1 MAWYDNIPG
10 LSQMALPVTIER
22 GKPAPLDKYSLF
34 DTYDEAVEFITN
46 HDAAYVGAFIFIMTG
61 NSKEHSLGAYV
72 VTGIKEQASLNKL
85 AETTASGDLAAD
97 VAALKIQM
105 NTLLASADTA
115 GSIDNKIKVANETLK
130 SEVDASLGE
139 LKTTVDA
146 SVAALDTSIKANAA
160 AIAGHKTA
168 VDASLAVINASIAK
182 IETAVEN
189 VAVYNL
195 ESVQSPDAQW
205 AAQYN
210 FTKDGSVVTTI
221 NIPKDQFLKEAT
233 FVDSATAEDKAI
245 DDSVVVGQPYLK
257 FTWEIELES
266 GVSITYVPVNKL
278 VDTYVGSDYIT
289 VSAGT
294 DNKIIALDYNKLV
307 TDLKS
312 DVVTDIDASIGEITD
327 KIDVI
332 DSSITSIK
340 NDIADLVTKDASI
353 DSSLGKLVA
362 DIADLVAKDTAID
375 SSLGE
380 IVTKFGNV
388 DTSLGELVAADKA
401 MQADITKLKAAKV
414 NGQAFT
420 DNAGTLEA
428 TVKGINIQV
437 GKAVESLGV
446 TEATTIDAAIEA
458 IAGKIDTVDTGV
470 ASVVSNDTV
479 ITVDNSD
486 AKNPKVGLA
495 ISAEADNIIE
505 AKADGIYASIQWG
518 TIA

>member
-46 HDAAYVGAFIFIMTG
+46 HDAAYVGAFIFIKT
-61 NSKEHSLGAYV
+61 SDSEKHTLGAYV

-85 AETTASGDLAAD
+85 AETTASGNLATD
-97 VAALKIQM
+97 VAALKTQM

-115 GSIDNKIKVANETLK
+115 GSIDNRIKVANETLK
-130 SEVDASLGE
+130 AKVDASLGE

-146 SVAALDTSIKANAA
+146 SIKANAD

-168 VDASLAVINASIAK
+168 VDDSLAVINASIAE

-195 ESVQSPDAQW
+195 ESVQSSETQW

-294 DNKIIALDYNKLV
+294 DNKTIALDYNKLV
-307 TDLKS
+307 IDLKS
-312 DVVTDIDASIGEITD
+312 DVVTDIDASISKITD
-327 KIDVI
+327 KIDNI

-340 NDIADLVTKDASI
+340 NDIADLVAKDASV
-353 DSSLGKLVA
+353 DASLGELVA

-380 IVTKFGNV
+380 IVTKLGNV

-505 AKADGIYASIQWG
+505 AKADGIYASIQWR

>member
-34 DTYDEAVEFITN
+34 DTYDEALEFITN

-61 NSKEHSLGAYV
+61 DSEEHSLGAYV

-85 AETTASGDLAAD
+85 VETTASGDLAAD
-97 VAALKIQM
+97 VAALKTQM

-115 GSIDNKIKVANETLK
+115 GSIDNRIKVANETLK
-130 SEVDASLGE
+130 AKVDASLGE
-139 LKTTVDA
+139 LKTAVDA
-146 SVAALDTSIKANAA
+146 SVAALDASIKANAA
-160 AIAGHKTA
+160 AIAEHKTA
-168 VDASLAVINASIAK
+168 VDASLAVINASIAE

-195 ESVQSPDAQW
+195 EAVQSPEAQW

-210 FTKDGSVVTTI
+210 FTKDGTVVTTI

-294 DNKIIALDYNKLV
+294 DNKTIALDYNKLV
-307 TDLKS
+307 IDLKS
-312 DVVTDIDASIGEITD
+312 DVVTDIDASISKITD

-340 NDIADLVTKDASI
+340 NDIADLVTKDASV
-353 DSSLGKLVA
+353 DASLGELVA

-375 SSLGE
+375 SSLDE
-380 IVTKFGNV
+380 IVTKLGNV

-458 IAGKIDTVDTGV
+458 IAGKIGTVDTGV

>member
-34 DTYDEAVEFITN
+34 DTYAEAVEFITN
-46 HDAAYVGAFIFIMTG
+46 HDAAYVGAFIFIKT
-61 NSKEHSLGAYV
+61 SDLEEHSLGAYV

-85 AETTASGDLAAD
+85 AETTTSGDLAAD
-97 VAALKIQM
+97 VVALKSQM
-105 NTLLASADTA
+105 NTLLASDDTA
-115 GSIDNKIKVANETLK
+115 GSIDNRIKVANETLK
-130 SEVDASLGE
+130 AKVDASLGE

-146 SVAALDTSIKANAA
+146 SVAALDASIKANAA

-168 VDASLAVINASIAK
+168 VDASLAVINASIAE

-195 ESVQSPDAQW
+195 ESVQSPEAQW

-353 DSSLGKLVA
+353 DASLGELVA

-375 SSLGE
+375 SSLGK
-380 IVTKFGNV
+380 IVTKLGNV

-401 MQADITKLKAAKV
+401 MQVDITKLKAAKV

-458 IAGKIDTVDTGV
+458 IAGKIGTVDTGV

>member
-34 DTYDEAVEFITN
+34 DTYEDAVEFITN
-46 HDAAYVGAFIFIMTG
+46 HDAAYVGAFIFVQSGTNI
-61 NSKEHSLGAYV
+61 GAFV
-72 VTGIKEQASLNKL
+72 VTGIKEHASLNKL

-97 VAALKIQM
+97 VAALKTQM

-115 GSIDNKIKVANETLK
+115 GSIDNRIKVANEALK
-130 SEVDASLGE
+130 AEVDASLGE
-139 LKTTVDA
+139 LKTAVDA
-146 SVAALDTSIKANAA
+146 SIAALDASIKANAT
-160 AIAGHKTA
+160 AIEGHKTA
-168 VDASLAVINASIAK
+168 VDASLAVIDASIAK
-182 IETAVEN
+182 IETAIEN

-195 ESVQSPDAQW
+195 EAVQSPDAQW

-210 FTKDGSVVTTI
+210 FTKDGTVVTTI

-233 FVDSATAEDKAI
+233 FVASATEADKAI
-245 DDSVVVGQPYLK
+245 DATVVVGQPYLK

-289 VSAGT
+289 VTAGT
-294 DNKIIALDYNKLV
+294 DNKIIALDYDKLV

-312 DVVTDIDASIGEITD
+312 DVVTDIDASLGEITG
-327 KIDVI
+327 KIDTI
-332 DSSITSIK
+332 DASIAGIES
-340 NDIADLVTKDASI
+340 DVADLVAKDTAIDAS
-353 DSSLGKLVA
+353 LGELVA

-375 SSLGE
+375 A
-380 IVTKFGNV
+380 
-388 DTSLGELVAADKA
+388 SLGELVTKLETVDASLGELDAADKA

-414 NGQAFT
+414 NGQAFV

-458 IAGKIDTVDTGV
+458 IAGKIGTVDTGV

-479 ITVDNSD
+479 ITVDNTD

>member
-34 DTYDEAVEFITN
+34 DTYEDAVEFITN
-46 HDAAYVGAFIFIMTG
+46 HDAAYVGAFIFVQSGTNI
-61 NSKEHSLGAYV
+61 GAFV
-72 VTGIKEQASLNKL
+72 VTGIKESAELHKL
-85 AETTASGDLAAD
+85 AESSASGVLASD
-97 VAALKIQM
+97 VAALKTQM
-105 NTLLASADTA
+105 NNLLASAETS
-115 GSIDNKIKVANETLK
+115 GSIDNRIKVA
-130 SEVDASLGE
+130 VDALKANVDTSLGE
-139 LKTTVDA
+139 LKTAVDA
-146 SVAALDTSIKANAA
+146 SVAALDASIKANAA

-168 VDASLAVINASIAK
+168 VDASLAVINASIAE

-312 DVVTDIDASIGEITD
+312 DVVTDINASISEITD

-353 DSSLGKLVA
+353 DASLGELVA

-380 IVTKFGNV
+380 IVTKLGNV

-446 TEATTIDAAIEA
+446 TESTTIDAAIEA
-458 IAGKIDTVDTGV
+458 IAGKIDTIDTGV

-486 AKNPKVGLA
+486 VKNPKVGLA

-505 AKADGIYASIQWG
+505 AKADGIYASIQWK

>member
-46 HDAAYVGAFIFIMTG
+46 HDAAYVGAFIFIMT
-61 NSKEHSLGAYV
+61 SDSEEHSLGAYV

-85 AETTASGDLAAD
+85 AETTASGDLATD
-97 VAALKIQM
+97 VAALKTQM

-115 GSIDNKIKVANETLK
+115 GSIDNRIKVANETLK

-146 SVAALDTSIKANAA
+146 SIKANAA

-168 VDASLAVINASIAK
+168 VDASLAVINASIAE

-210 FTKDGSVVTTI
+210 FTKNGSVVTTI

-340 NDIADLVTKDASI
+340 NDIADLVTKDASV
-353 DSSLGKLVA
+353 DASLGKLVA

-380 IVTKFGNV
+380 IVTKLGNV

-458 IAGKIDTVDTGV
+458 IAGKIGTVDTGV

-495 ISAEADNIIE
+495 ISAKADNIIE

>member
-34 DTYDEAVEFITN
+34 DTYEDAVEFITN
-46 HDAAYVGAFIFIMTG
+46 HDAAYVGAFIFVQSGTNI
-61 NSKEHSLGAYV
+61 GAFV

-97 VAALKIQM
+97 VDALKTQM

-115 GSIDNKIKVANETLK
+115 GSIDNRIKVANEALK
-130 SEVDASLGE
+130 AEVDASLGE
-139 LKTTVDA
+139 LKTAVDA
-146 SVAALDTSIKANAA
+146 SVAALDASIKENAA
-160 AIAGHKTA
+160 AIAGHKTT
-168 VDASLAVINASIAK
+168 VDASLAVIDASITE

-195 ESVQSPDAQW
+195 ESVQTPEAQW

-233 FVDSATAEDKAI
+233 FVDSATEEDKAI
-245 DDSVVVGQPYLK
+245 DDTVVVGQPYLK

-289 VSAGT
+289 VTAGT
-294 DNKIIALDYNKLV
+294 DNKIITLDYDKLV
-307 TDLKS
+307 ADLKT
-312 DVVTDIDASIGEITD
+312 DVVTDIDASLGEITS
-327 KIDVI
+327 KIDTI
-332 DSSITSIK
+332 
-340 NDIADLVTKDASI
+340 DASI
-353 DSSLGKLVA
+353 AGIES
-362 DIADLVAKDTAID
+362 DIADLVAKDVSID
-375 SSLGE
+375 A
-380 IVTKFGNV
+380 
-388 DTSLGELVAADKA
+388 SLGELVTKLETVDASLGELATADEA

-414 NGQAFT
+414 NGQAFV
-420 DNAGTLEA
+420 DNTGTLEA

-458 IAGKIDTVDTGV
+458 IAGKIGTVDTGV

-479 ITVDNSD
+479 ITVDNTD

-495 ISAEADNIIE
+495 ISTEADNIIE

>member
-61 NSKEHSLGAYV
+61 DSKKHSLGAYV

-85 AETTASGDLAAD
+85 AETTASGDLATD
-97 VAALKIQM
+97 VDVLKTQM
-105 NTLLASADTA
+105 NTLLANADTA
-115 GSIDNKIKVANETLK
+115 GSIDNRIKVANETLK

-146 SVAALDTSIKANAA
+146 SVAALDASIKANAT

-168 VDASLAVINASIAK
+168 VDASLAVINASIAE

-353 DSSLGKLVA
+353 DASLGELVA

-380 IVTKFGNV
+380 IVTKLGNV

-505 AKADGIYASIQWG
+505 AKADGIYASIQWK

>member
-34 DTYDEAVEFITN
+34 DTYDEAIEFITN

-61 NSKEHSLGAYV
+61 DSKKHSLGAYV

-85 AETTASGDLAAD
+85 AETTASGDLATD
-97 VAALKIQM
+97 VAALKTQM

-146 SVAALDTSIKANAA
+146 SVAALDASIKANAA

-168 VDASLAVINASIAK
+168 VDASLAVINASIAE

-312 DVVTDIDASIGEITD
+312 DVVTDIDASLGE
-327 KIDVI
+327 
-332 DSSITSIK
+332 
-340 NDIADLVTKDASI
+340 
-353 DSSLGKLVA
+353 LVA

-380 IVTKFGNV
+380 IVTKLGNV

>member
-61 NSKEHSLGAYV
+61 DSKEHSLGAYV
-72 VTGIKEQASLNKL
+72 VTGIKERASLNKL
-85 AETTASGDLAAD
+85 AETTASGDLATD
-97 VAALKIQM
+97 VAALKTQM

-130 SEVDASLGE
+130 SEVDTSLGE

-146 SVAALDTSIKANAA
+146 SVAALDASIKANAA

-168 VDASLAVINASIAK
+168 VDASLAVINASIAE

-195 ESVQSPDAQW
+195 ESVQSPNAQW

-353 DSSLGKLVA
+353 DASLGKLVA

-380 IVTKFGNV
+380 IVTKLGNV
-388 DTSLGELVAADKA
+388 DTSLGKLVAADKA

-446 TEATTIDAAIEA
+446 TKATTIDAAIEA

-505 AKADGIYASIQWG
+505 AKADGIYASIQLG

>member
-46 HDAAYVGAFIFIMTG
+46 HDAAYVGAFIFIRTG
-61 NSKEHSLGAYV
+61 DSKEHSFGAYV

-97 VAALKIQM
+97 VAALKTQM

-115 GSIDNKIKVANETLK
+115 GSIDNRIKVANETLK

-146 SVAALDTSIKANAA
+146 SVAALDASIKANAV

-168 VDASLAVINASIAK
+168 VDASLAVINASIAE

-294 DNKIIALDYNKLV
+294 DNKIIALNYNKLV
-307 TDLKS
+307 IDLKS
-312 DVVTDIDASIGEITD
+312 DVVTDIDASIGKITD

-340 NDIADLVTKDASI
+340 NDIADLVTKDASV
-353 DSSLGKLVA
+353 DASLGELVA

-375 SSLGE
+375 SSLGK
-380 IVTKFGNV
+380 IVTKLGNV

-486 AKNPKVGLA
+486 AKNPKVGLD

>member
-34 DTYDEAVEFITN
+34 DTYDEAIEFITN

-61 NSKEHSLGAYV
+61 DSEEHSLGAYV

-85 AETTASGDLAAD
+85 AETTASGDLATD
-97 VAALKIQM
+97 VAALKTQM

-115 GSIDNKIKVANETLK
+115 GSIDNRIKVANETLK

-146 SVAALDTSIKANAA
+146 SVAALDASIKVNAA
-160 AIAGHKTA
+160 AITGHKTA
-168 VDASLAVINASIAK
+168 VDASLAVINASIAE

-233 FVDSATAEDKAI
+233 FVDSATAKDKAI

-294 DNKIIALDYNKLV
+294 DNKIIALNYNKLV
-307 TDLKS
+307 IDLKS
-312 DVVTDIDASIGEITD
+312 DVVTDIDASISKITD

-340 NDIADLVTKDASI
+340 NDIADLV
-353 DSSLGKLVA
+353 
-362 DIADLVAKDTAID
+362 AKDTAID

-380 IVTKFGNV
+380 IVTKLGNV
-388 DTSLGELVAADKA
+388 DTSLGELVVADKA

-420 DNAGTLEA
+420 DNTGTLEA

-446 TEATTIDAAIEA
+446 TEATTIDAAIKA

>member
-34 DTYDEAVEFITN
+34 DTYAEAVEFITN
-46 HDAAYVGAFIFIMTG
+46 HDAAYVGAFIFIKT
-61 NSKEHSLGAYV
+61 SDSEEHSLGAYV

-85 AETTASGDLAAD
+85 AETTASGDLATD
-97 VAALKIQM
+97 VAALKTQM
-105 NTLLASADTA
+105 NILLASADTA
-115 GSIDNKIKVANETLK
+115 GSIDNRIKVANETLK
-130 SEVDASLGE
+130 AKVDASLGE

-146 SVAALDTSIKANAA
+146 SVAALDASIKANAA

-168 VDASLAVINASIAK
+168 VDASLAVINASIAE

-195 ESVQSPDAQW
+195 ESVQSPEAQW

-257 FTWEIELES
+257 FTWEIKLES

-278 VDTYVGSDYIT
+278 VDTYVGSDYIS

-312 DVVTDIDASIGEITD
+312 DVVTDIDASIGEIAD

-353 DSSLGKLVA
+353 DA
-362 DIADLVAKDTAID
+362 
-375 SSLGE
+375 SLGE
-380 IVTKFGNV
+380 IVTKLDNV
-388 DTSLGELVAADKA
+388 DTSLGELAAADKA

-458 IAGKIDTVDTGV
+458 IAAKIGTVDTGV

>member
-61 NSKEHSLGAYV
+61 DSKEHSLGAYV
-72 VTGIKEQASLNKL
+72 VTGIKEHASLNKL
-85 AETTASGDLAAD
+85 VETTASGDLATD
-97 VAALKIQM
+97 VAALKTQM
-105 NTLLASADTA
+105 NTLLASADTT

-130 SEVDASLGE
+130 SEVDTSLGE

-146 SVAALDTSIKANAA
+146 SVAALDASIKANAA

-168 VDASLAVINASIAK
+168 VDASLAVINASIAE

-189 VAVYNL
+189 VAVYDL
-195 ESVQSPDAQW
+195 KSVQSPDAQW

-278 VDTYVGSDYIT
+278 VDTYVGSNYIT

-312 DVVTDIDASIGEITD
+312 DVVTDIDASIGKITD

-353 DSSLGKLVA
+353 DASLGELVA

-380 IVTKFGNV
+380 IVTKLGNV

-446 TEATTIDAAIEA
+446 TEATTIDAVIEA

-505 AKADGIYASIQWG
+505 AKADGIYASIQWK

>member
-34 DTYDEAVEFITN
+34 DTYDEALEFITN

-61 NSKEHSLGAYV
+61 DSEEHSLGAYV

-85 AETTASGDLAAD
+85 VETTASGDLAAD
-97 VAALKIQM
+97 VAALKTQM
-105 NTLLASADTA
+105 NILLASADTA
-115 GSIDNKIKVANETLK
+115 GSIDNRIKVANETLK
-130 SEVDASLGE
+130 AKVDASLGE

-146 SVAALDTSIKANAA
+146 SVAALDASIKANAA

-168 VDASLAVINASIAK
+168 VDASLAVINASIAE

-195 ESVQSPDAQW
+195 ESVQSPEAQW

-278 VDTYVGSDYIT
+278 VDTYVGSDYIS

-312 DVVTDIDASIGEITD
+312 DVVTDIDASIGEIAD

-353 DSSLGKLVA
+353 DASLGELVA

-380 IVTKFGNV
+380 IVTKLGNV
-388 DTSLGELVAADKA
+388 DTSLGELAAADKA

-458 IAGKIDTVDTGV
+458 IAGKIGTVDTGV

>member
-61 NSKEHSLGAYV
+61 DSKGHSLGAYV

-97 VAALKIQM
+97 VAALKTQM

-115 GSIDNKIKVANETLK
+115 GSIDNRIKVANETLK
-130 SEVDASLGE
+130 SEVDASLRE

-146 SVAALDTSIKANAA
+146 SVDALDASIKANVA

-168 VDASLAVINASIAK
+168 VDASLAVINANIAE

-233 FVDSATAEDKAI
+233 FVDSATAEDKDI

-332 DSSITSIK
+332 DSNITSIK
-340 NDIADLVTKDASI
+340 NDIADLVTKDASV
-353 DSSLGKLVA
+353 DA
-362 DIADLVAKDTAID
+362 
-375 SSLGE
+375 SLGE
-380 IVTKFGNV
+380 IVTKLGNV

-401 MQADITKLKAAKV
+401 MQVDITKLKAAKV

-458 IAGKIDTVDTGV
+458 IAGKIGTVDTGV

-518 TIA
+518 TID

>member
-34 DTYDEAVEFITN
+34 DTYDEAIEFITN

-61 NSKEHSLGAYV
+61 DSEEHSLGAYV

-97 VAALKIQM
+97 VAALKTQM

-115 GSIDNKIKVANETLK
+115 GSIDNRIKVANETLK

-146 SVAALDTSIKANAA
+146 SVAALDASIKANAA

-168 VDASLAVINASIAK
+168 VDASLAVINASIAE

-294 DNKIIALDYNKLV
+294 DNKIIALNYNKLV
-307 TDLKS
+307 IDLKS
-312 DVVTDIDASIGEITD
+312 DVVTDIDASIGKITD

-340 NDIADLVTKDASI
+340 NDIADLVTKDAS
-353 DSSLGKLVA
+353 
-362 DIADLVAKDTAID
+362 
-375 SSLGE
+375 
-380 IVTKFGNV
+380 V
-388 DTSLGELVAADKA
+388 DASLGELVAADKA

-458 IAGKIDTVDTGV
+458 IAGKIGTVDTGV

-505 AKADGIYASIQWG
+505 AKADGIYASIQWR

>member
-34 DTYDEAVEFITN
+34 DTYAEAVEFITN
-46 HDAAYVGAFIFIMTG
+46 HDAAYVGAFIFIKT
-61 NSKEHSLGAYV
+61 SDSEEHSLGAYV

-85 AETTASGDLAAD
+85 AETTASGDLATD
-97 VAALKIQM
+97 VAALKTQM

-115 GSIDNKIKVANETLK
+115 GSIDNRIKVANETLK
-130 SEVDASLGE
+130 AKVDASLGE

-146 SVAALDTSIKANAA
+146 SVAALDASIKANAA

-168 VDASLAVINASIAK
+168 VDASLAVINASIAE

-195 ESVQSPDAQW
+195 ESVQSPEAQW

-278 VDTYVGSDYIT
+278 VDTYIS

-312 DVVTDIDASIGEITD
+312 DVVTDIDASIGEIAD

-353 DSSLGKLVA
+353 DASLGELVA

-380 IVTKFGNV
+380 IVTKLGNV

-458 IAGKIDTVDTGV
+458 IAGKIGTVDTGV

>member
-34 DTYDEAVEFITN
+34 DTYDEALEFITN
-46 HDAAYVGAFIFIMTG
+46 HDAAYVGAFIFIKT
-61 NSKEHSLGAYV
+61 SDSEEHSLGAYV

-85 AETTASGDLAAD
+85 AETTASGDLATD
-97 VAALKIQM
+97 VAALKTQM

-115 GSIDNKIKVANETLK
+115 GSIDNRIKVANETLK
-130 SEVDASLGE
+130 A
-139 LKTTVDA
+139 KVDA
-146 SVAALDTSIKANAA
+146 SVAALDASIKANAA

-168 VDASLAVINASIAK
+168 VDASLAVINASIAE

-195 ESVQSPDAQW
+195 ESVQSPEAQW

-294 DNKIIALDYNKLV
+294 DNKTIALDYNRLV
-307 TDLKS
+307 IDLKS
-312 DVVTDIDASIGEITD
+312 DVVTDIDASISKITD

-340 NDIADLVTKDASI
+340 NDIADLVAKDASV
-353 DSSLGKLVA
+353 DASLGELVA

-380 IVTKFGNV
+380 IVTKLGNV

-446 TEATTIDAAIEA
+446 TEATTIDDAIEA
-458 IAGKIDTVDTGV
+458 IAGKIGTVDTGV

>member
-34 DTYDEAVEFITN
+34 DTYAEAVEFITN
-46 HDAAYVGAFIFIMTG
+46 HDAAYVGAFIFIKT
-61 NSKEHSLGAYV
+61 SDSEEHSLGAYV

-85 AETTASGDLAAD
+85 AETTASGDLATD
-97 VAALKIQM
+97 VAALKTQM

-115 GSIDNKIKVANETLK
+115 GSIDNRIKVANETLK
-130 SEVDASLGE
+130 AKVDASLGE

-146 SVAALDTSIKANAA
+146 SIKANAA

-168 VDASLAVINASIAK
+168 VDASLAVINASIAE

-195 ESVQSPDAQW
+195 ESVQSPEAQW

-278 VDTYVGSDYIT
+278 VDTYVGSDYIS

-312 DVVTDIDASIGEITD
+312 DVVTDIDASIGEIAD

-353 DSSLGKLVA
+353 DASLGELVA

-375 SSLGE
+375 SSLGK
-380 IVTKFGNV
+380 IVTKLGNV
-388 DTSLGELVAADKA
+388 DTSLGELAAADKA

-446 TEATTIDAAIEA
+446 IEATTIDAAIEA
-458 IAGKIDTVDTGV
+458 IAGKIGTVDTGV

-505 AKADGIYASIQWG
+505 AKADGIYASIQWR

>member
-61 NSKEHSLGAYV
+61 DSKEHSLGAYV

-97 VAALKIQM
+97 VAALKTQM

-115 GSIDNKIKVANETLK
+115 GSIDNRIKVANETLK

-139 LKTTVDA
+139 LKT
-146 SVAALDTSIKANAA
+146 
-160 AIAGHKTA
+160 A
-168 VDASLAVINASIAK
+168 VDASLAVINASIAE
-182 IETAVEN
+182 IETAVKN

-332 DSSITSIK
+332 DSNITSIK

-353 DSSLGKLVA
+353 DASLGELVA

-380 IVTKFGNV
+380 IVTKLGNV

-505 AKADGIYASIQWG
+505 AKADGIYASIQWE

>member
-61 NSKEHSLGAYV
+61 DSKKHSLGAYV

-85 AETTASGDLAAD
+85 AETTASGNLAVD
-97 VAALKIQM
+97 VATLKTQM

-130 SEVDASLGE
+130 SKVDASLGE

-146 SVAALDTSIKANAA
+146 SVAALDASIKANAA

-168 VDASLAVINASIAK
+168 VDASLAVINASIAE

-233 FVDSATAEDKAI
+233 FVDSATTEDKAI

-332 DSSITSIK
+332 NSSITSIK
-340 NDIADLVTKDASI
+340 NDIADLVIKDASI
-353 DSSLGKLVA
+353 DASLGELVA

-380 IVTKFGNV
+380 IVTKLGNV
-388 DTSLGELVAADKA
+388 DTSLGKLVAADKA

-446 TEATTIDAAIEA
+446 TKATTIDAAIEA

>member
-46 HDAAYVGAFIFIMTG
+46 HDAAYVGAFIFII
-61 NSKEHSLGAYV
+61 SDSEEHSLGAYV

-97 VAALKIQM
+97 VAALKTQM

-115 GSIDNKIKVANETLK
+115 GSIDNRIKVANETLK

-146 SVAALDTSIKANAA
+146 SVAALDASIKANAA

-195 ESVQSPDAQW
+195 ESVQSPEAQW

-210 FTKDGSVVTTI
+210 FSKDGSVVTTI

-278 VDTYVGSDYIT
+278 VDTYVGSDYIS

-312 DVVTDIDASIGEITD
+312 DVVTDINASIGEIAD

-353 DSSLGKLVA
+353 DA
-362 DIADLVAKDTAID
+362 
-375 SSLGE
+375 SLGE
-380 IVTKFGNV
+380 IVTKLGNV
-388 DTSLGELVAADKA
+388 DTSLGELAAADKA

-458 IAGKIDTVDTGV
+458 IAGKIGTVDTGV

>member
-34 DTYDEAVEFITN
+34 DTYDEAIEFITN
-46 HDAAYVGAFIFIMTG
+46 HDAAYVGAFIFIMT
-61 NSKEHSLGAYV
+61 NDSEEHSLGAYV

-85 AETTASGDLAAD
+85 AETTTSGDLGTD
-97 VAALKIQM
+97 VAALKTQM

-115 GSIDNKIKVANETLK
+115 GSIDNRIKVANETLK

-146 SVAALDTSIKANAA
+146 SVAALDASIKANAA

-168 VDASLAVINASIAK
+168 VDASLAVINASIAE
-182 IETAVEN
+182 IETAIEN

-312 DVVTDIDASIGEITD
+312 DVVTDIDASIGKITD

-340 NDIADLVTKDASI
+340 NDIADLVAKDASI
-353 DSSLGKLVA
+353 DA
-362 DIADLVAKDTAID
+362 
-375 SSLGE
+375 
-380 IVTKFGNV
+380 
-388 DTSLGELVAADKA
+388 SLGELVAADKA

-458 IAGKIDTVDTGV
+458 IVGKIGTVDTGV

>member
-34 DTYDEAVEFITN
+34 ETYDEAVEFITN
-46 HDAAYVGAFIFIMTG
+46 HDAAYVGAFIFIMTSD
-61 NSKEHSLGAYV
+61 SKEHSLGAYV
-72 VTGIKEQASLNKL
+72 VTGIKKQASLNKL
-85 AETTASGDLAAD
+85 AETTASGDLAVD
-97 VAALKIQM
+97 VAALKTQM
-105 NTLLASADTA
+105 NALLASADTA
-115 GSIDNKIKVANETLK
+115 GSIDNRIKVANETLK

-146 SVAALDTSIKANAA
+146 SVAALDASIKANAA

-168 VDASLAVINASIAK
+168 VDASLAVINASIAE

-233 FVDSATAEDKAI
+233 FVDSATTEDKAI

-353 DSSLGKLVA
+353 DASLGELVA

-375 SSLGE
+375 SSLDE
-380 IVTKFGNV
+380 IVAKLGNV

>member
-34 DTYDEAVEFITN
+34 DTYDEAIEFITN

-61 NSKEHSLGAYV
+61 NSEEHSLGAYV

-97 VAALKIQM
+97 VAALKTQM

-130 SEVDASLGE
+130 SEVDTSLGE

-146 SVAALDTSIKANAA
+146 SVAALEASIKANAA

-168 VDASLAVINASIAK
+168 VDASLAVINASIAE

-375 SSLGE
+375 SSLGK
-380 IVTKFGNV
+380 IVTKLGNV

-437 GKAVESLGV
+437 GKAVKSLGV

-505 AKADGIYASIQWG
+505 AKADGIYASIQWE

>member
-46 HDAAYVGAFIFIMTG
+46 HDAAYVGAFIFIMTDD
-61 NSKEHSLGAYV
+61 SKEHSLGAYV

-97 VAALKIQM
+97 VAALKTQM
-105 NTLLASADTA
+105 NTLLASADTT

-130 SEVDASLGE
+130 SEVDTSLGE

-146 SVAALDTSIKANAA
+146 SVAALDASIKANAA

-168 VDASLAVINASIAK
+168 VDASLAVINASIAE

-294 DNKIIALDYNKLV
+294 DNKIITLDYNKLV

-340 NDIADLVTKDASI
+340 NDIADLV
-353 DSSLGKLVA
+353 
-362 DIADLVAKDTAID
+362 AKDTAID
-375 SSLGE
+375 SSLDK
-380 IVTKFGNV
+380 IVTKLGNV

-458 IAGKIDTVDTGV
+458 IVGKIDTVDTGV

>member
-34 DTYDEAVEFITN
+34 DTYDEALEFITN

-61 NSKEHSLGAYV
+61 DSEEHSLGAYV

-85 AETTASGDLAAD
+85 VETTASGDLAAD
-97 VAALKIQM
+97 VAALKTQM
-105 NTLLASADTA
+105 NILLASADTA
-115 GSIDNKIKVANETLK
+115 GSIDNRIKVANETLK
-130 SEVDASLGE
+130 AKVDASLGE

-146 SVAALDTSIKANAA
+146 SVAALDASIKANAA

-168 VDASLAVINASIAK
+168 VDASLAVINASIAE

-195 ESVQSPDAQW
+195 ESVQSPEAQW

-294 DNKIIALDYNKLV
+294 DNKTIALDYNKLV

-312 DVVTDIDASIGEITD
+312 DVVTDIDASIGEIAD

-353 DSSLGKLVA
+353 DASLGELVA

-380 IVTKFGNV
+380 IVTKLGNV
-388 DTSLGELVAADKA
+388 DTSLGALAAADKA

-458 IAGKIDTVDTGV
+458 IAGKIGTVDTGV

-505 AKADGIYASIQWG
+505 AKADGIYASIQWR

>member
-34 DTYDEAVEFITN
+34 DTYDEALEFITN
-46 HDAAYVGAFIFIMTG
+46 HDAAYVGAFIFITTG
-61 NSKEHSLGAYV
+61 DSEEHSLGAYV

-97 VAALKIQM
+97 VAALKTQM
-105 NTLLASADTA
+105 NILLASADTA
-115 GSIDNKIKVANETLK
+115 GSIDNRIKVANETLK
-130 SEVDASLGE
+130 AKVDASLGE

-146 SVAALDTSIKANAA
+146 SVAALDASIKANAA

-168 VDASLAVINASIAK
+168 VDASLAVINASIAE

-195 ESVQSPDAQW
+195 ESVQSPEAQW

-278 VDTYVGSDYIT
+278 VDTYVGSDYIS

-312 DVVTDIDASIGEITD
+312 DVVTDIDASIGEIAD

-353 DSSLGKLVA
+353 DASLGELVA

-375 SSLGE
+375 SSLGK
-380 IVTKFGNV
+380 IVTKLGNV

-458 IAGKIDTVDTGV
+458 IAGKIGTVDTGV

>member
-34 DTYDEAVEFITN
+34 NTYDEAIEFITN

-61 NSKEHSLGAYV
+61 DSEGPSLGAYV

-85 AETTASGDLAAD
+85 AETTASGDLATD
-97 VAALKIQM
+97 VAALKTQM

-115 GSIDNKIKVANETLK
+115 GSIDNRIKVANETLK

-146 SVAALDTSIKANAA
+146 SVAALDASIKANAA

-168 VDASLAVINASIAK
+168 VDASLAVINASIAE

-340 NDIADLVTKDASI
+340 NDIADLVTKDASV
-353 DSSLGKLVA
+353 DASLGELVA

-380 IVTKFGNV
+380 IVTKLGNV

-401 MQADITKLKAAKV
+401 MQVDITKLKAAKV

-428 TVKGINIQV
+428 TVKGINIKV

-458 IAGKIDTVDTGV
+458 IAGKIGTVDTGV

>member
-1 MAWYDNIPG
+1 M
-10 LSQMALPVTIER
+10 
-22 GKPAPLDKYSLF
+22 
-34 DTYDEAVEFITN
+34 
-46 HDAAYVGAFIFIMTG
+46 
-61 NSKEHSLGAYV
+61 
-72 VTGIKEQASLNKL
+72 NKL

-97 VAALKIQM
+97 VAALKTQM

-115 GSIDNKIKVANETLK
+115 GSIDNRIKVANETLK
-130 SEVDASLGE
+130 AKVDASLGE
-139 LKTTVDA
+139 L
-146 SVAALDTSIKANAA
+146 
-160 AIAGHKTA
+160 KTA
-168 VDASLAVINASIAK
+168 VDASLAVINASIAE

-195 ESVQSPDAQW
+195 EAVQSPEAQW

-294 DNKIIALDYNKLV
+294 DNKTIALDYNRLV
-307 TDLKS
+307 IDLKS
-312 DVVTDIDASIGEITD
+312 DVVTDIDASISKITD

-340 NDIADLVTKDASI
+340 NDIADLVAKDASV
-353 DSSLGKLVA
+353 DASLGELVA

-380 IVTKFGNV
+380 IVTKLGNV
-388 DTSLGELVAADKA
+388 DTSLGELDAADKA

-446 TEATTIDAAIEA
+446 TEATTIDDAIEA
-458 IAGKIDTVDTGV
+458 IAGKIGTVDTGV

>member
-61 NSKEHSLGAYV
+61 DSKEHSLGAYV

-97 VAALKIQM
+97 VAALKTQM

-146 SVAALDTSIKANAA
+146 SVAALDASIKANAA

-340 NDIADLVTKDASI
+340 MILLT
-353 DSSLGKLVA
+353 
-362 DIADLVAKDTAID
+362 
-375 SSLGE
+375 
-380 IVTKFGNV
+380 
-388 DTSLGELVAADKA
+388 
-401 MQADITKLKAAKV
+401 
-414 NGQAFT
+414 
-420 DNAGTLEA
+420 
-428 TVKGINIQV
+428 
-437 GKAVESLGV
+437 
-446 TEATTIDAAIEA
+446 
-458 IAGKIDTVDTGV
+458 
-470 ASVVSNDTV
+470 
-479 ITVDNSD
+479 
-486 AKNPKVGLA
+486 
-495 ISAEADNIIE
+495 
-505 AKADGIYASIQWG
+505 
-518 TIA
+518 

>member
-34 DTYDEAVEFITN
+34 NTYDEAVEFITN

-61 NSKEHSLGAYV
+61 DSKKHSLGAYV

-85 AETTASGDLAAD
+85 AETTASGDLAAN
-97 VAALKIQM
+97 VAALKTQM

-146 SVAALDTSIKANAA
+146 SVAALDASIKANAA

-168 VDASLAVINASIAK
+168 VDASLAVINASIAE

-353 DSSLGKLVA
+353 DSSLGELVA

-380 IVTKFGNV
+380 IVTKLGNV

-505 AKADGIYASIQWG
+505 AKADGIYASIQWE

>member
-34 DTYDEAVEFITN
+34 DTYAEAVEFITN
-46 HDAAYVGAFIFIMTG
+46 HDAAYVGAFIFIKT
-61 NSKEHSLGAYV
+61 SDSEEHSLGAYV

-85 AETTASGDLAAD
+85 AETTASGDLATD
-97 VAALKIQM
+97 VAALKTQM

-115 GSIDNKIKVANETLK
+115 GSIDNRIKVANETLK
-130 SEVDASLGE
+130 AKVDASLGE
-139 LKTTVDA
+139 LKTAVDA
-146 SVAALDTSIKANAA
+146 SVAALDASIKANAA
-160 AIAGHKTA
+160 AIAEHKTA
-168 VDASLAVINASIAK
+168 VDASLAVINASIAE

-195 ESVQSPDAQW
+195 EAVQSPEAQW

-312 DVVTDIDASIGEITD
+312 DVVTDIDASIGE
-327 KIDVI
+327 
-332 DSSITSIK
+332 
-340 NDIADLVTKDASI
+340 
-353 DSSLGKLVA
+353 
-362 DIADLVAKDTAID
+362 
-375 SSLGE
+375 
-380 IVTKFGNV
+380 
-388 DTSLGELVAADKA
+388 LVAADKA

-446 TEATTIDAAIEA
+446 TEATTIDAAIKA
-458 IAGKIDTVDTGV
+458 IAGKIGTVDTGV

>member
-34 DTYDEAVEFITN
+34 DTYDEALEFITN

-61 NSKEHSLGAYV
+61 DAEEHSLGAYV

-97 VAALKIQM
+97 VAVLKTQM

-115 GSIDNKIKVANETLK
+115 GSIDNRIKVANETLK
-130 SEVDASLGE
+130 AKVDASLGE
-139 LKTTVDA
+139 LKTAVDA
-146 SVAALDTSIKANAA
+146 SVAALDASIKANAD
-160 AIAGHKTA
+160 AIAEHKTA
-168 VDASLAVINASIAK
+168 VDASLAVINASIAE

-195 ESVQSPDAQW
+195 EVVQSPEAQW

-294 DNKIIALDYNKLV
+294 DNKIIALNYNKLV
-307 TDLKS
+307 IDLKS
-312 DVVTDIDASIGEITD
+312 DVVTDIDASIGKITD

-340 NDIADLVTKDASI
+340 NDIADLVTKDASV
-353 DSSLGKLVA
+353 DASLGELVD

-375 SSLGE
+375 SSLGK
-380 IVTKFGNV
+380 IVTKLGNV

-458 IAGKIDTVDTGV
+458 IAGKIGTVDTGV

-505 AKADGIYASIQWG
+505 AKADGIYASIQWR